1 MPSAN
6 EYDAVIV
13 GARVAGAS
21 LALLLARQGRR
32 VIVVD
37 RDRFPSDTL
46 STHFM
51 GPPAV
56 EHLRR
61 LGVLDDVLAA
71 GFRRIVRH
79 RVWVGE
85 CSLEGPAAAGEGF
98 SLAPRRA
105 VIDAILAE
113 RAREAGA
120 ELLTRTRA
128 ERLIEEEGAVVGVEV
143 TTSGEERRELRGRV
157 VVGADGKHSKVAA
170 WVDAEKYEYV
180 PALRPA
186 YYGYF
191 HGLEP
196 LAETAVELFF
206 GGDRIG
212 FVFPMRPDEDCLA
225 LELQPDDFELFRTDP
240 EAAFLERFGALP
252 GMARRVANA
261 RLEGSMQGTR
271 GVENYLRVP
280 YGRGWALTGDAGY
293 LKDPSTGL
301 GMGDALAQSFLLADA
316 LASWLEGS
324 DWDSTMAGF
333 QEARDRLLLPLYR
346 STLDFTRM
354 SDPPPEQ
361 LVLLQALFSMPSMM
375 RTLAYALPDRLP
387 DLLPAPMLAR
397 LEAVAAGFAGPSAVG
412 GSAA

>member
-1 MPSAN
+1 MTSAP

-21 LALLLARQGRR
+21 LALLLAREGRR
-32 VIVVD
+32 VVVVD

-51 GPPAV
+51 GPVAV
-56 EHLRR
+56 ESLRR

-79 RVWVGE
+79 RVYVGE
-85 CSLEGPAAAGEGF
+85 CVFEAPAGGGNGF
-98 SLAPRRA
+98 SLAPRRS
-105 VIDAILAE
+105 VIDTILAD

-120 ELLTRTRA
+120 EVLMGTRA
-128 ERLIEEEGAVVGVEV
+128 ERLVEDQGVVTGVEV

-157 VVGADGKHSKVAA
+157 VVGADGKHSKVAT
-170 WVDAEKYEYV
+170 WVDAEKYEHV

-191 HGLEP
+191 RGVEP
-196 LAETAVELFF
+196 LNEPALELFF
-206 GGDRIG
+206 GSDQIG

-225 LELQPDDFELFRTDP
+225 LELQPEDFEHFRKDP
-240 EAAFLERFGALP
+240 EGGFSERFSALP
-252 GMARRVANA
+252 GMARRIANA

-280 YGRGWALTGDAGY
+280 YGPGWALTGDAGY

-316 LASWLEGS
+316 LGSWLGGS
-324 DWDSTMAGF
+324 DWDTTMAGF
-333 QEARDRLLLPLYR
+333 QDARDQLLLPLYR
-346 STLDFTRM
+346 ATLEFTRM
-354 SDPPPEQ
+354 SDPPRDQ
-361 LVLLQALFSMPSMM
+361 IVLLQALFSMPGMA
-375 RTLAYALPDRLP
+375 RRLAYALPDRLP
-387 DLLPAPMLAR
+387 DLLPAPMVAQLEKMAAR
-397 LEAVAAGFAGPSAVG
+397 LAAPSS
-412 GSAA
+412 SASDSA